1 MIYILRYILKIL
13 ATGIMCLTI
22 TSGSII
28 LSILFWD
35 GFYMNKALECFDHLW
50 EL

>member
-13 ATGIMCLTI
+13 ATAIMSLTVMF
-22 TSGSII
+22 GSII

-35 GFYMNKALECFDHLW
+35 GFYMDKAQECYDHLW

>member
-1 MIYILRYILKIL
+1 MIHIIIYFLKIL
-13 ATGIMCLTI
+13 ATAIMSSTVMF
-22 TSGSII
+22 GSVI

-35 GFYMNKALECFDHLW
+35 GFYMDKAGEYFDHLW